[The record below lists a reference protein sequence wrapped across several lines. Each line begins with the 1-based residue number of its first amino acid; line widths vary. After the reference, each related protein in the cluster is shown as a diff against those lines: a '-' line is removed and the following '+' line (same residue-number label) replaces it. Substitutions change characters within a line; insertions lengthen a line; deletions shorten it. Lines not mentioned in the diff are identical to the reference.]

1 MIRQPVFAGQFYP
14 ANPTDLRVEVER
26 MLGAAAVPPP
36 TGRPALALI
45 APHAGYV
52 YSGRVAGATYAAAE
66 LPHTLVI
73 LCPNHTGRGSSLAVM
88 NEGSWETPLGRVPID
103 GTLADR
109 ILEEVAE
116 ASVDALAHLREH
128 SLEVQLPF
136 LQVKLGEFSMV
147 PICVGTQRLDLLI
160 EVGHGVGR
168 ALARHASPAAIVV
181 SSDMSHYI
189 PAEEA
194 RMKDMMAIER
204 ITALDPEGLHRVVRE
219 HDISMCGYA
228 PAVAGL
234 TAAVD
239 RGATTACLVDYAN
252 SGEASGDE
260 TRVVGYAG
268 LTVS

>member
-26 MLGAAAVPPP
+26 MLGTAAVSPPE
-36 TGRPALALI
+36 GRPVLALI

-52 YSGRVAGATYAAAE
+52 YSGRVAGATYAAAD
-66 LPHTLVI
+66 LPRTLVI
-73 LCPNHTGRGSSLAVM
+73 LCPNHTGLGSPLALM
-88 NEGSWETPLGRVPID
+88 DEGCWETPLGRVGID
-103 GTLADR
+103 ATLAGR
-109 ILEEVAE
+109 ILEQVAG
-116 ASVDALAHLREH
+116 ASVDERAHRREH
-128 SLEVQLPF
+128 ALEVQLPF

-147 PICVGTQRLDLLI
+147 PICVGTERLDLLV
-160 EVGHGVGR
+160 ETGHGIAR
-168 ALARHASPAAIVV
+168 AIEAHDAPAAIVV

-194 RMKDMMAIER
+194 RVKDRIAIER

-219 HDISMCGYA
+219 HDISMCGCA

-234 TAAVD
+234 VAALD
-239 RGATTACLVDYAN
+239 GGATSARLVDYAN
-252 SGEASGDE
+252 SGETSGDDA
-260 TRVVGYAG
+260 RVVGYAG